1 MANLRD
7 NINNIKNKFPEIP
20 GMPELKIS
28 NIDVSRPGRHMYKRG
43 SIIHASKENI
53 FEFPVFVSSSISG
66 NMSEV
71 TAVNDLLTQ
80 LYASYVQIAV
90 SSQPVVDIKSF
101 RTGKPFKA
109 FKTDINQYLEY
120 CETSYQRD
128 ACHASYRLDNKTI
141 MEFEMIS
148 IDKSDEQAF
157 CEYALHEP
165 LSEFSHYFQ
174 EADNLTDDD
183 RKLER
188 SHTTKNKL
196 NEYGEFDGED
206 STYTTPSDAEILRKR
221 EEHEWKRQKHREDE
235 KDRETKRKRDEAH
248 EQREINK
255 DKWNENEESR
265 RVAQEKRAKEKHRED
280 ERDRRIRR
288 DRDDTHEQREK
299 LKHLWAKNREER
311 DKEKHRED
319 EKDRETKRKRDE
331 AHEQRE
337 IEKHNIDKS
346 VKAGKFI
353 DGSKINKLNS
363 LTPMMMTVSMNVEDE
378 KGNLHRQMEYVVGVK
393 THCRIVDADVLPEV
407 VEFPVKNMD
416 KLTRKAKWRAGEI
429 SFWEYLFKTKAKKQ
443 TAIDSRDPRR
453 KWYRRLY
460 ELAHE
465 KYSTTSAQ
473 IKQYS
478 GKRNLIQKMF
488 IEDNYGLMPNAT
500 IILSMQD
507 CYNIK
512 DETGIDI
519 LDPKVACKFCDDMFL
534 MCLMVMDVDNDN
546 LKILTPDTH
555 NDFDIQSLDSVQKQ
569 VAALDPS
576 KARAFNTLL
585 NR

>member
-1 MANLRD
+1 MANSLKD
-7 NINNIKNKFPEIP
+7 NIDNIKNSMPKLPNVPKF
-20 GMPELKIS
+20 KS
-28 NIDVSRPGRHMYKRG
+28 FDVDVSRPGRNLYRRG

-53 FEFPVFVSSSISG
+53 FEFPVFISSSISG

-90 SSQPVVDIKSF
+90 SSQPVVDINSF
-101 RTGKPFKA
+101 RTGQPFKA

-120 CETSYQRD
+120 CDTSYQRD
-128 ACHASYRLDNKTI
+128 ACHASYKLDEKTV

-148 IDKSDEQAF
+148 IDKCDEKAF

-174 EADNLTDDD
+174 EADDITDDD
-183 RKLER
+183 RRDER
-188 SHTTKNKL
+188 QRQNKAKL
-196 NEYGEFDGED
+196 NKDGIFDGEE
-206 STYTTPSDAEILRKR
+206 STITTPSDADIRRKR
-221 EEHEWKRQKHREDE
+221 DDEQRKSEKHEWERTKYTEDE
-235 KDRETKRKRDEAH
+235 KDRETKRNRDSSD
-248 EQREINK
+248 EQRK
-255 DKWNENEESR
+255 S
-265 RVAQEKRAKEKHRED
+265 EKHEWERDDQERRKSQEDRAAEKHEWERDDQERRGSQEERAEEKHGWDRTKYTED
-280 ERDRRIRR
+280 EIDRQTRRERDASR
-288 DRDDTHEQREK
+288 EQR
-299 LKHLWAKNREER
+299 
-311 DKEKHRED
+311 D
-319 EKDRETKRKRDE
+319 
-331 AHEQRE
+331 
-337 IEKHNIDKS
+337 IEKHNIEKS
-346 VKAGKFI
+346 VKAGRFI

-393 THCRIVDADVLPEV
+393 THCRIVDADILPEV
-407 VEFPVKNMD
+407 IEFPVKNMN
-416 KLTRKAKWRAGEI
+416 KLTRKAKWRAGEMT
-429 SFWEYLFKTKAKKQ
+429 FWEYLFKTKAKKQ

-473 IKQYS
+473 IKQMS
-478 GKRNLIQKMF
+478 GKRNFFQKMF
-488 IEDNYGLMPNAT
+488 VEDNYGLMPNAT

-519 LDPKVACKFCDDMFL
+519 LDPKIACKFCDDMFL

-585 NR
+585 NNR

>member
-1 MANLRD
+1 MAKSLKSNLEGL
-7 NINNIKNKFPEIP
+7 KNKMPSTPEIFVP
-20 GMPELKIS
+20 KLKS
-28 NIDVSRPGRHMYKRG
+28 LDVDVSHPRRDLYRRG

-53 FEFPVFVSSSISG
+53 FEFPVFISSSISG

-90 SSQPVVDIKSF
+90 SSQPIVDIDSF
-101 RTGKPFKA
+101 KRGQPFKA

-120 CETSYQRD
+120 CDTSYQKD
-128 ACHASYRLDNKTI
+128 ACHATYKHDDGTV
-141 MEFEMIS
+141 MEFDMLS
-148 IDKSDEQAF
+148 IDKCDEKAF

-174 EADNLTDDD
+174 EANGISDEENQ
-183 RKLER
+183 RR
-188 SHTTKNKL
+188 SEK
-196 NEYGEFDGED
+196 
-206 STYTTPSDAEILRKR
+206 
-221 EEHEWKRQKHREDE
+221 HEWEREDQTRRDSQEERAVEKHGWDRTKHEEDE
-235 KDRETKRKRDEAH
+235 KDRQSRRNRDASDEQRKSEKHEWERTKHTEDETDRQTKRERDASR
-248 EQREINK
+248 EQR
-255 DKWNENEESR
+255 D
-265 RVAQEKRAKEKHRED
+265 
-280 ERDRRIRR
+280 
-288 DRDDTHEQREK
+288 
-299 LKHLWAKNREER
+299 
-311 DKEKHRED
+311 
-319 EKDRETKRKRDE
+319 
-331 AHEQRE
+331 
-337 IEKHNIDKS
+337 IEKHNIEKS
-346 VKAGKFI
+346 VKAGRFI

-363 LTPMMMTVSMNVEDE
+363 LTPMMMTVSMNVEDNQ
-378 KGNLHRQMEYVVGVK
+378 GNLHRQMEYVVGVK
-393 THCRIVDADVLPEV
+393 THCRIVDSDILPEV
-407 VEFPVKNMD
+407 IEYPVKNMN
-416 KLTRKAKWRAGEI
+416 KLTRKAKWRAGEMT
-429 SFWEYLFKTKAKKQ
+429 FWEYLFKTKAKKQ
-443 TAIDSRDPRR
+443 TAVDSRDPRR

-473 IKQYS
+473 IKQMS
-478 GKRNLIQKMF
+478 GKRGIIQKMF

-519 LDPKVACKFCDDMFL
+519 LDPKIACKFCDDMFL

-576 KARAFNTLL
+576 KARAFNSLL
-585 NR
+585 NNR

>member
-1 MANLRD
+1 MAKSLKDNLND
-7 NINNIKNKFPEIP
+7 LKNNMPSAPAIVAPKF
-20 GMPELKIS
+20 KS
-28 NIDVSRPGRHMYKRG
+28 FDVDVSHPRRDLYRRG

-53 FEFPVFVSSSISG
+53 FEFPVFISSSISG

-90 SSQPVVDIKSF
+90 SSQPIVDIDSF
-101 RTGKPFKA
+101 KRGQPFKA

-120 CETSYQRD
+120 CDTSYQKD
-128 ACHASYRLDNKTI
+128 ACHASYKLDEKTI
-141 MEFEMIS
+141 MEFERIS
-148 IDKSDEQAF
+148 IDKCDEKAF

-174 EADNLTDDD
+174 EADDITDDD
-183 RKLER
+183 RKAEQQNQENITYDK
-188 SHTTKNKL
+188 HTLYNG
-196 NEYGEFDGED
+196 GE
-206 STYTTPSDAEILRKR
+206 SRTTTPSDADIRRKR
-221 EEHEWKRQKHREDE
+221 ADEQRKSEKHELEKTKYTEDE
-235 KDRETKRKRDEAH
+235 KDRE
-248 EQREINK
+248 
-255 DKWNENEESR
+255 SR
-265 RVAQEKRAKEKHRED
+265 R
-280 ERDRRIRR
+280 ERD
-288 DRDDTHEQREK
+288 
-299 LKHLWAKNREER
+299 
-311 DKEKHRED
+311 
-319 EKDRETKRKRDE
+319 
-331 AHEQRE
+331 
-337 IEKHNIDKS
+337 IEKHNIEKS
-346 VKAGKFI
+346 IKAGRFI

-363 LTPMMMTVSMNVEDE
+363 LTPMMMTVSMNVEDN

-393 THCRIVDADVLPEV
+393 THCRIVDADILPEV
-407 VEFPVKNMD
+407 IEFPVKNMN
-416 KLTRKAKWRAGEI
+416 KLTRKAKWRAGEMT
-429 SFWEYLFKTKAKKQ
+429 FWEYLFKTKAKKQ

-473 IKQYS
+473 IKQLS
-478 GKRNLIQKMF
+478 GRRGIIQKMF

-512 DETGIDI
+512 DQTGIDI
-519 LDPKVACKFCDDMFL
+519 LDPKIACKFCDDMFL

-555 NDFDIQSLDSVQKQ
+555 NDFDIQSLDSIQKQ

-576 KARAFNTLL
+576 KARAFNSLL
-585 NR
+585 NNR